1 MHPEQRFGSICDF
14 FWVFIFLLIM
24 NASSSRKEKKG
35 QNKRR
40 EGESKLVFVMNWING
55 IIKLLFHHYRGKNRE
70 YCVYE
75 LCFCSLSNIIIFCCA
90 FLWEVWFS
98 FIWLSFRQF
107 CEEWVAGYDDPCR
120 SLLTWHILWFY
131 ISFSCRLMTNQIGT
145 FERIV
150 LYWASDW
157 YEAYCKIWIVMFC
170 IIGTRT
176 VEVHYRI

>member
-98 FIWLSFRQF
+98 LRLTLVHKPFAESKFLFPWNSPTYQFPFLS
-107 CEEWVAGYDDPCR
+107 
-120 SLLTWHILWFY
+120 L
-131 ISFSCRLMTNQIGT
+131 ISWRF
-145 FERIV
+145 
-150 LYWASDW
+150 
-157 YEAYCKIWIVMFC
+157 
-170 IIGTRT
+170 
-176 VEVHYRI
+176 